1 MTARDSARPEAVYR
15 SGGNAIHGPRGV
27 ICGQGRRGGAWL
39 KAHNIEHNHAKTG
52 LQVNVRVRVCR
63 RLSISI
69 NFSVFLH
76 PTLPK
81 MGVQP
86 QGVEGWLGRIEAY
99 NCCWR

>member
-81 MGVQP
+81 KGCATA
-86 QGVEGWLGRIEAY
+86 GCGRVVGA
-99 NCCWR
+99 NRGL